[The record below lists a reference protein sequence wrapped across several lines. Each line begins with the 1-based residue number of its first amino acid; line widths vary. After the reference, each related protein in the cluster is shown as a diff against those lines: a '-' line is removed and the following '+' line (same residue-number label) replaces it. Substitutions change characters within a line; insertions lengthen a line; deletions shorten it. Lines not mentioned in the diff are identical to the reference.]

1 MKFASA
7 KIGEA
12 KGGCNPHGIPFAVDG
27 PALVVKKAD
36 IVAGKRY
43 FR

>member
-1 MKFASA
+1 MKFDPV

-12 KGGCNPHGIPFAVDG
+12 KGGCNPHGIPFAIDG
-27 PALVVKKAD
+27 SSIVVKKAD

>member
-7 KIGEA
+7 RIGEA
-12 KGGCNPHGIPFAVDG
+12 KGGCNPHGIPSAVDG
-27 PALVVKKAD
+27 SALVVRKAD